1 MRPKTILATLRRGS
15 QTFEQALNA
24 KLTTTTQAAVDMSV
38 ETHWEMAAKTRMGKY
53 LTNLETDFISKSI
66 DLSKENISV
75 MDVGAEAGRF
85 SLLAT
90 SSKATVVSVDVNS
103 YALKRLKLKT
113 KQINIIQA
121 DARHLPL
128 KEEVFDVVFMIEVLD
143 YISELDQAL
152 AECKRTLKPDAS
164 CILSFGNKSSL
175 KAKLKEL
182 QGKSYRHSYKET
194 VQRLSDA
201 GFRVKRK
208 NGYSWL
214 LFGRT
219 SQSSL
224 VPVLAWCERILGLRR
239 VVRFSPWVI
248 IHVTKPS

>member
-1 MRPKTILATLRRGS
+1 
-15 QTFEQALNA
+15 
-24 KLTTTTQAAVDMSV
+24 MSTPTEAPIDLSA

-53 LTNLETDFISKSI
+53 LTILETDFISKSI
-66 DLSKENISV
+66 DLSKENIAV

-85 SLLAT
+85 SLLAAN
-90 SSKATVVSVDVNS
+90 SKASVVSVDVNA
-103 YALKRLKLKT
+103 YALRRLKLKNR
-113 KQINIIQA
+113 QVNVIRA

-143 YISELDQAL
+143 YIPELEQAL
-152 AECKRTLKPDAS
+152 MECKRTLKPNAS

-175 KAKLKEL
+175 KARLKAM
-182 QGKSYRHSYKET
+182 QGKSYRHSYNET
-194 VQRLSDA
+194 MHCLSKT
-201 GFRVKRK
+201 GLMVKK
-208 NGYSWL
+208 KTGYSWL
-214 LFGRT
+214 PFGRT

-224 VPVLAWCERILGLRR
+224 VPILSGGENIFGLRR